1 MAAGAWLKPLADA
14 RRPAPRHAE
23 RMTRFALH
31 RYGSGARL
39 YDMLS
44 LERPVYRVG
53 RARGVDLLGLR
64 HGDRVLDVGSGTGL
78 SLPSLRRAVGERG
91 KLVGVDASAQMLAI
105 ARRRIAAQGWTNVD
119 LRCGDAAH
127 LETLLRS
134 GESFDAVLFAYA
146 LSVITDW
153 ERAWDGAVAALRPGG
168 RVLIVDLALPIGW
181 GRLLS
186 PLARFACFVGGSD
199 PRREPWRRLF
209 ECAPDAVHAIARCG
223 HIHLAVG
230 TPVQAPKAAA

>member
-1 MAAGAWLKPLADA
+1 MT
-14 RRPAPRHAE
+14 API
-23 RMTRFALH
+23 
-31 RYGSGARL
+31 
-39 YDMLS
+39 
-44 LERPVYRVG
+44 
-53 RARGVDLLGLR
+53 RA
-64 HGDRVLDVGSGTGL
+64 
-78 SLPSLRRAVGERG
+78 
-91 KLVGVDASAQMLAI
+91 
-105 ARRRIAAQGWTNVD
+105 RRIAAQGWTNVD

-127 LETLLRS
+127 LGTLLRS
-134 GESFDAVLFAYA
+134 GESFDAVLFVYA

-209 ECAPDAVHAIARCG
+209 ECAPDAMHAIARCG